1 MTLANRLT
9 IGRMCLVPALVIL
22 VTYGY
27 YGWSLCVFLIAGVT
41 DGLDGMAARL
51 MKERTR
57 LGAMLDPLADKLLVT
72 ASMIMLSIPNP
83 ELTVRIPAWITIL
96 AISRD
101 LGILITVLLVH
112 LTVGRKTFFPTIL
125 GKATTLV
132 QLSTILWV
140 FWCNY
145 QEKTNAFT
153 EVLFGLTAAFTLASG
168 LHYIYHARKFFA
180 GAEEEATPEK
190 GEGLRWS

>member
-9 IGRMCLVPALVIL
+9 ILRIGLVPALIIV
-22 VTYGY
+22 VTYGF
-27 YGWSLCVFLIAGVT
+27 YGWALLIFLVAGLT
-41 DGLDGMAARL
+41 DALDGLAARL
-51 MKERTR
+51 MRERTL

-72 ASMIMLSIPNP
+72 ASLITLTIPGP
-83 ELTVRIPAWITIL
+83 QLTVHIPAWITIL

-101 LGILITVLLVH
+101 FTILLSVLLLH
-112 LTVGRKTFFPTIL
+112 LAVGRKVFFPTLL

-145 QEKTNAFT
+145 RQFTNALT
-153 EVLFGLTAAFTLASG
+153 EVLLGLTAAFTLASG
-168 LHYIYHARKFFA
+168 LHYIYFARIHFA
-180 GAEEEATPEK
+180 EAEDEATPER
-190 GEGLRWS
+190 GR

>member
-27 YGWSLCVFLIAGVT
+27 YGWSLSVFLIAGVT
-41 DGLDGMAARL
+41 DALDGMAARL

-72 ASMIMLSIPNP
+72 ASLIMLTIPNP

-101 LGILITVLLVH
+101 IGILITVLLVH
-112 LTVGRKTFFPTIL
+112 LTVGRKTFFPTIV
-125 GKATTLV
+125 GKATTVV

-145 QEKTNAFT
+145 QQKTSALT
-153 EVLFGLTAAFTLASG
+153 EVLLGLTAAFTLVSS
-168 LHYIYHARKFFA
+168 LHYIYHARRFFV
-180 GAEEEATPEK
+180 GAEDEATPEK
-190 GEGLRWS
+190 GDGLRWS

>member
-9 IGRMCLVPALVIL
+9 TMRICLVPALVIF

-27 YGWSLCVFLIAGVT
+27 YGWSLVIFLVAGIT
-41 DGLDGMAARL
+41 DALDGMAARL

-57 LGAMLDPLADKLLVT
+57 LGAMLDPLADKALVT
-72 ASMIMLSIPNP
+72 ASLVILTIPNP

-101 LGILITVLLVH
+101 VAILASVILIN

-125 GKATTLV
+125 GKATTVV

-145 QEKTNAFT
+145 QRFTNAFT
-153 EVLFGLTAAFTLASG
+153 DVLFGLTAAFTLASG
-168 LHYIYHARKFFA
+168 IHYIYHARSFFA
-180 GAEEEATPEK
+180 EAEDEVTP
-190 GEGLRWS
+190 SSQDP